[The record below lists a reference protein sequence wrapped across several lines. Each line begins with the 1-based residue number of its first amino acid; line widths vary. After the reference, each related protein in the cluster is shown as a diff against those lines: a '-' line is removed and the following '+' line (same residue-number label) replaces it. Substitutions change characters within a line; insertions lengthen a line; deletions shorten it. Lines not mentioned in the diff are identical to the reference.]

1 MLVSSFTRAAARELV
16 MRDLP
21 INDDR
26 IGTLHALG
34 FRALNRP
41 KLANSAPLYKEW
53 NSQYPQWTFGGY
65 TDNLDDPYGDSEG
78 DGAGEGDRFLQA
90 LNRFRGL
97 RMPID
102 QMPYT
107 VQHFAEAWQDFKDNT
122 GTVDFTDL
130 IEHCLNERVPIP
142 HESAVMFLDEVQD
155 FSPLELALA
164 RWWGESC
171 EKLYLAGDDDQCLYR
186 FKGATPDAFLYPELP
201 ADQIRILGQSYR
213 IPRAVHAQACGWVE
227 QIAHRMPK
235 TYHPRA
241 IDGTVDHLAS
251 LSYRYMD
258 PIGSQLEQWLEE
270 GKTVAFLGSCS
281 YLLDPMKKLL
291 RDWGVPFH
299 NPYRKTRGDWN
310 PLQSKAGTI
319 SAAERVLAYQ
329 QVAHGSWWTYADLW
343 KWAAALNATQSLF
356 IHGAK
361 TEMRRKADDEGS
373 QPVSVEDL
381 ERWMP
386 GDTVAPHAVAGDLT
400 WLQGAPL
407 LDSFVRPMTYA
418 CNVVQRRGREA
429 LAKKPQVI
437 LGTIHSVK
445 GGEADIVVLF
455 PDLSPAGMEEWC
467 TPGETQD
474 SVRRVFYVGMT
485 RAKEALYWTSPA
497 GGMCIDGY

>member
-1 MLVSSFTRAAARELV
+1 
-16 MRDLP
+16 
-21 INDDR
+21 
-26 IGTLHALG
+26 
-34 FRALNRP
+34 
-41 KLANSAPLYKEW
+41 
-53 NSQYPQWTFGGY
+53 
-65 TDNLDDPYGDSEG
+65 
-78 DGAGEGDRFLQA
+78 
-90 LNRFRGL
+90 
-97 RMPID
+97 
-102 QMPYT
+102 
-107 VQHFAEAWQDFKDNT
+107 
-122 GTVDFTDL
+122 
-130 IEHCLNERVPIP
+130 
-142 HESAVMFLDEVQD
+142 
-155 FSPLELALA
+155 
-164 RWWGESC
+164 
-171 EKLYLAGDDDQCLYR
+171 
-186 FKGATPDAFLYPELP
+186 LYPELP

-437 LGTIHSVK
+437 GAEILRCSFHHVSRRTVAISGSRPYANHTDRFYRESAALRGSPGPAEAFAKPARRTIESSRICSIN
-445 GGEADIVVLF
+445 A
-455 PDLSPAGMEEWC
+455 P
-467 TPGETQD
+467 TPIN
-474 SVRRVFYVGMT
+474 
-485 RAKEALYWTSPA
+485 AL
-497 GGMCIDGY
+497 